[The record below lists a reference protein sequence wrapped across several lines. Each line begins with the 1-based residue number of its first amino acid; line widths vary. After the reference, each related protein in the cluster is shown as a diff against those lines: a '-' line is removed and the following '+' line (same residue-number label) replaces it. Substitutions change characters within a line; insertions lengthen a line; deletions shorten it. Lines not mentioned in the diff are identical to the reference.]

1 MKVDFNNS
9 ISLRF
14 NFKAIG
20 SGDKFP
26 LDSEE
31 RQIAGNIV
39 NILRTS
45 KDEFDGK
52 TAEDYYKQQHDL
64 DFLILP
70 GYSLRHKCV
79 KLFGTHFNRNE
90 KGELTWRN
98 SSNFRIGKYNLQ
110 DTKDNN
116 KILEDVQKAKEKNDE
131 QALRINMWGY
141 LSLLVFMYGAVFG
154 PRIFRK
160 PQNPQKVI
168 ENADTLIKKADTI
181 KTDTVNF
188 LNHVK

>member
-1 MKVDFNNS
+1 MKVSFNNPIVS
-9 ISLRF
+9 SL

-20 SGDKFP
+20 SGNKFP
-26 LDSEE
+26 LNSEE
-31 RQIAGNIV
+31 KQIAENIV
-39 NILRTS
+39 NILRTT
-45 KDEFDGK
+45 KDEFDGR

-90 KGELTWRN
+90 KGEFTWRN

-110 DTKDNN
+110 ETKDND

-141 LSLLVFMYGAVFG
+141 LALAVVLYGAVFG

-181 KTDTVNF
+181 KADTVKF
-188 LNHVK
+188 LNVVK